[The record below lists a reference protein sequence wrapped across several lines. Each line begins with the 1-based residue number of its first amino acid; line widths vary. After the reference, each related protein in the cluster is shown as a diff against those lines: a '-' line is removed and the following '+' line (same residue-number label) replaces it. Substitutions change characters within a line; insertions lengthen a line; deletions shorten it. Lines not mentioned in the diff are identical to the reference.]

1 MKHARLAVAV
11 LFLLLGL
18 AGSSSAQDQAT
29 PYYTAGNQFYSQ
41 QNYDKA
47 ISYYQYAAKLN
58 PNLWQAY
65 QGLGNSYYA
74 KGDKANALTNYQK
87 ALAINPNNP
96 QLSSFTQSLQ
106 AQVGSAPPALPN
118 NSSAA
123 SSGANPVVYSPTAQN
138 KF

>member
-65 QGLGNSYYA
+65 QGLARVKILGVNFH
-74 KGDKANALTNYQK
+74 GRLN
-87 ALAINPNNP
+87 
-96 QLSSFTQSLQ
+96 Q
-106 AQVGSAPPALPN
+106 AA
-118 NSSAA
+118 
-123 SSGANPVVYSPTAQN
+123 
-138 KF
+138 